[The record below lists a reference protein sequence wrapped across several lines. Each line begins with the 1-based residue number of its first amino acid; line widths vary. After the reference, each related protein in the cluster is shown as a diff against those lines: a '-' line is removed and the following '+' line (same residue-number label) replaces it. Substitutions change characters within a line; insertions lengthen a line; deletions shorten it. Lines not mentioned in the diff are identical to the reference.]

1 MKNIKKNKGVLF
13 RISGLPGSGKTR
25 VAKKLL
31 SEIRKS
37 YGPTIMWSGDDIRR
51 IFKNR
56 DYHPDKRYKFG
67 VQNVKLIKYFTNQ
80 KINVIFATVGLDKKI
95 RSFTK
100 KNISNY
106 LEIFIRTD
114 FKKLKKMGLRKF
126 YKSKSVYVWGKDIKP
141 EFPTNP
147 DIEIKNDFK
156 ISINQIS
163 LKIIDQINKQL

>member
-114 FKKLKKMGLRKF
+114 FKKLKKW
-126 YKSKSVYVWGKDIKP
+126 V
-141 EFPTNP
+141 
-147 DIEIKNDFK
+147 
-156 ISINQIS
+156 
-163 LKIIDQINKQL
+163 